1 MGWRLS
7 HHVAALMMASVP
19 ADDVHS
25 SIGIGMATDVMP
37 AAMMATE
44 APHYVLAAVSCLDR
58 ARYAKRQ
65 TNDGDRDNF
74 SKLLHVPYPSFR
86 LLRTYRF

>member
-1 MGWRLS
+1 MSRRVAIKLTAPLS

-25 SIGIGMATDVMP
+25 SIGIGMATNVMP

-44 APHYVLAAVSCLDR
+44 APH
-58 ARYAKRQ
+58 
-65 TNDGDRDNF
+65 
-74 SKLLHVPYPSFR
+74 
-86 LLRTYRF
+86 